1 MAGAPMR
8 PLGKGGG
15 TRGADAGASG
25 VFCVGGSKLQECVTG
40 TPVSCTAFVP
50 GAVLQE
56 KGPKAPAG

>member
-1 MAGAPMR
+1 MR

-25 VFCVGGSKLQECVTG
+25 VFCIGWLSMQKCVTG
-40 TPVSCTAFVP
+40 TPVSCTALMP
-50 GAVLQE
+50 DAVLQE